1 MHETAARPA
10 RAGFVPWPDD
20 VAARYAADGHWEGRS
35 LGAHLVEAARK
46 VPEAVCLVDGPVRMS
61 YRELM
66 ARADGAAV
74 RMRELGLRADD
85 RVVVQLPNCWEH
97 VVVTVA
103 CLRLGA
109 LPVWALPQYRYREL
123 SGVVAHARA
132 RAVVVPDVYKG
143 FDHQAMAHEVAGA
156 QPAAGHVLV
165 AGADVRPD
173 SVDLRALCEP
183 LDANEAA
190 RVAAELD
197 LSAPRGD
204 EVAMLKLSGGTTGL
218 PKLVART
225 HNDLACMIKRAAE
238 LCGFGRDTVYLAVL
252 PLGHGFPNTGPGVL
266 GTLLTG
272 GRVVISGSPAPEA
285 AFEAIERERVT
296 ATSVVPAVVMRWLQY
311 RDENPG
317 ADLGSLELLQ
327 VGASRLEPE
336 AARQVGPKLGCR
348 LQQVFGMA
356 EGLLCL
362 TRLDDPDDVVHH
374 TQGRP
379 ICPADEI
386 RVVDP
391 EGRTVGVG
399 EPGALLTR
407 GPYTPRGYYDS
418 PSANARAFTPD
429 GWYRTGDLVR
439 RTPDGNL
446 VVVGREKDLINRGGE
461 KINAEEV
468 ESFAVQADGVLQ
480 AAAVGLPDSELG
492 ELVCL
497 FVVQADGAQVEL
509 ADIRRVMESAG
520 TASFKLPER
529 LVTVPS
535 LPTTPMGKI
544 DKKALRAAAGRTSTT

>member
-1 MHETAARPA
+1 MHETAVMPT

-20 VAARYAADGHWEGRS
+20 VAARYAAAGYWEGRS
-35 LGAHLVEAARK
+35 LGAHLAEAARK
-46 VPEAVCLVDGPVRMS
+46 VPDAVCLVDGPVRMS

-74 RMRELGLRADD
+74 RMRGLGLRADD

-109 LPVWALPQYRYREL
+109 LPVWALPQHRYREL

-143 FDHQAMAHEVAGA
+143 FDHQALAHEVAAA
-156 QPAAGHVLV
+156 QPAVGHVLV
-165 AGADVRPD
+165 AGSDVRPD

-183 LDANEAA
+183 VDADEAA
-190 RVAAELD
+190 RAAAELD

-225 HNDLACMIKRAAE
+225 HNDLTYMIKRAAE

-272 GRVVISGSPAPEA
+272 GRVVISRSPAPEA
-285 AFEAIERERVT
+285 AFAAIEGEGVT
-296 ATSVVPAVVMRWLQY
+296 ATSVVPAIVMRWLQY
-311 RDENPG
+311 RDESPG
-317 ADLGSLELLQ
+317 ADLGSLELMQ
-327 VGASRLEPE
+327 VGASRLEPRV
-336 AARQVGPKLGCR
+336 ARQVGPKLGCR

-362 TRLDDPDDVVHH
+362 TRPDDPDDVVLH

-379 ICPADEI
+379 ICPDDEI

-391 EGRTVGVG
+391 EGRAVGMG

-418 PSANARAFTPD
+418 PSADARAFTPD

-468 ESFAVQADGVLQ
+468 EGFAVQVDGVLQ

-492 ELVCL
+492 ERVCL
-497 FVVQADGAQVEL
+497 FVVKADGAQVEL
-509 ADIRRVMESAG
+509 ADVRKVMESAEA
-520 TASFKLPER
+520 ASFKLPER
-529 LVTVPS
+529 LITVPS

-544 DKKALRAAAGRTSTT
+544 DKKALRAAAGRVSGT